1 MNIKKN
7 KNVNYGAG
15 ILLIMFLLAFFIIG
29 IRILY
34 IQVTGKVDGRVLAS
48 MAEEKYT
55 SKRTIP
61 AQRGVILDRD
71 GNILAKDTRSYDII
85 AVLDSAMTTNKQQPL
100 HVVDP
105 KQTAKKLAPLLN
117 MKVQEVEHILMKD
130 KKQVEFGANGR
141 NLSIDT
147 KNKIEK
153 LKLPGIAFKTSTKRT
168 YPNGDFASH
177 VIGLTNTEN
186 ENDETGIS
194 GIEKSE
200 NRYLLKEEGSVT
212 QQQSRYGFLLPGKKA
227 KINPPRNGELVEL
240 TLDGKIQYYLESAV
254 EKVNKKSQPKKIMAV
269 VSDPKTGQILAM
281 TSRPSFDP
289 NVKNIT
295 YFNNDNVSYAFEP
308 GSTMK
313 IFTVASAIEEGVYK
327 GTDTFQS
334 GSYKIGN
341 DRIRDHNDG
350 NGWGR
355 ITFEE
360 GVQRSSNVAMALL
373 TKKMGE
379 NKFYKYMQKFG
390 LDKKT
395 NIDLPNEVGSRIN
408 YSAKRDQ
415 ISTSFGQASAFTPIQ
430 QIQAVS
436 AIANK
441 GKMMQPYVVKR
452 VLDSSSSKVIL
463 NKTPKIIGEPI
474 SEKTATKTLEL
485 LESVV
490 SSKHGTGKI
499 FTLDHYKIAGK
510 TGTAQIFEDGEYIR
524 GSGNNI
530 YSFMGLAPASNPKLI
545 IYVAIQQP
553 SLLNGET
560 GASLLADIIKPTM
573 EQSLKHLS
581 IKPDKQRNTAEV
593 KDDITVQSFIGDSIT
608 DVSNS
613 SLLEGVKTLI
623 LGDGDEIIKQSPSA
637 GSKALLSE
645 TIILKTTGE
654 VKMPD
659 IKGWSLRDVSRLAL
673 VLNMEIT
680 YSGNGYVV
688 SQNIKPG
695 SIVAQ
700 NDELHVKLAISGS

>member
-1 MNIKKN
+1 MKIKKN

-15 ILLIMFLLAFFIIG
+15 ILLIMFLLAFTIVG
-29 IRILY
+29 VRMLY
-34 IQVTGKVDGRVLAS
+34 IQVTGKVDGRVLAT

-61 AQRGVILDRD
+61 AQRGVILDRN

-85 AVLDSAMTTNKQQPL
+85 AVLDSEMTTNKKEPL
-100 HVVDP
+100 HVVNP

-117 MKVQEVEHILMKD
+117 MKVQEVERILMKD

-141 NLSIDT
+141 NLNTDT

-177 VIGLTNTEN
+177 VIGLTKTEN
-186 ENDETGIS
+186 EDNEIGIS
-194 GIEKSE
+194 GVEKSE
-200 NRYLLKEEGSVT
+200 DRYLLKDEGSVT

-227 KINPPRNGELVEL
+227 KINPPRNGEVIEL
-240 TLDGKIQYYLESAV
+240 TIDGKIQYYLESAV
-254 EKVNKKSQPKKIMAV
+254 EKVNKKNKPKKMMAV
-269 VSDPKTGQILAM
+269 VSDPATGQILAM

-289 NVKNIT
+289 NLKNIT
-295 YFNNDNVSYAFEP
+295 YFNNDVVSYAFEP

-327 GTDTFQS
+327 DTDTFQS

-341 DRIRDHNDG
+341 DPIRDHNDG

-373 TKKMGE
+373 TNKMGE
-379 NKFYKYMQKFG
+379 DTFYKYLQKFG

-408 YSAKRDQ
+408 YRAKRDQ

-430 QIQAVS
+430 QVQGVS

-452 VLDSSSSKVIL
+452 VFDSSSGKVIM
-463 NKTPKIIGEPI
+463 NKNPRIVGEPI
-474 SEKTATKTLEL
+474 SEKTATKTLSL

-499 FTLDHYKIAGK
+499 FKLDHYKIAGK
-510 TGTAQIFEDGEYIR
+510 TGTAQIFEDGEYIS

-530 YSFMGLAPASNPKLI
+530 YSFMGLAPASDPKLI

-553 SLLNGET
+553 SLVNGET
-560 GASLLADIIKPTM
+560 GASLLAEIIKPTM

-581 IKPDKQRNTAEV
+581 VKPDKQRNLAEV
-593 KDDITVQSFIGDSIT
+593 KDDITIQSFIGDSIT
-608 DVSNS
+608 DVSDN
-613 SLLEGVKTLI
+613 SLLEGMKTLV
-623 LGDGDEIIKQSPSA
+623 LGEGDEIIKQSPSA

-645 TIILKTTGE
+645 TIIFKTNGE

-659 IKGWSLRDVSRLAL
+659 IRGWSLRDVSRLAL
-673 VLNMEIT
+673 LLNMEID
-680 YSGNGYVV
+680 YSGKGYVV

-695 SIVAQ
+695 SKVDQ
-700 NDELHVKLAISGS
+700 SDKLYVKLAVSGS